1 MLTKSD
7 LKAIGNLIDKKLS
20 TDISAI
26 QARIANIEN
35 NRVQKFD
42 LMHIEVLIRSVE
54 KRVAAVEGK
63 LLKSASK
70 DDLKNFA
77 TKDDLKKELRGVVQ
91 RKDLLAMERRL
102 TKRINRAVDSFDNE
116 LMNVKERLESTE
128 QRVGLPTSS

>member
-70 DDLKNFA
+70 DDLNNFA

-128 QRVGLPTSS
+128 QRVGLPTAS

>member
-70 DDLKNFA
+70 ADLNNFA

-116 LMNVKERLESTE
+116 LMNVKERL
-128 QRVGLPTSS
+128 

>member
-1 MLTKSD
+1 
-7 LKAIGNLIDKKLS
+7 
-20 TDISAI
+20 
-26 QARIANIEN
+26 
-35 NRVQKFD
+35 
-42 LMHIEVLIRSVE
+42 MHIEVLIRSVE

-70 DDLKNFA
+70 DDLNNFA

-128 QRVGLPTSS
+128 QRVGLPTAS

>member
-128 QRVGLPTSS
+128 QRVGLPTAS